1 MLMKMWEV
9 LGEYGDNNLI
19 QTNISLNTPNRKGLI
34 SISTKPISCLIE
46 KRIIVYA
53 YCINILTFVITNFAV
68 FYIVDWLMRTYYGKV
83 GVLVTLSALIEYCKC
98 LAVCYLIAM
107 SDIETYEKKRQDIF
121 MVRPY
126 TMSCHRH
133 AYVSFTV

>member
-1 MLMKMWEV
+1 M
-9 LGEYGDNNLI
+9 
-19 QTNISLNTPNRKGLI
+19 I

-46 KRIIVYA
+46 KRIIVYG

-68 FYIVDWLMRTYYGKV
+68 LYIADWLIGTYYSKV
-83 GVLVTLSALIEYCKC
+83 GVRVTLSALMEYNKC

-107 SDIETYEKKRQDIF
+107 SDRETYPNKRQDIF

-126 TMSCHRH
+126 NLFYHGH
-133 AYVSFTV
+133 EYVSFTE